1 MAKKL
6 LDRKKGNPSKP
17 IYTGIKCVENVEI
30 QLFEYN
36 ADRFVEDDKYDVKKF
51 NGFSKGDTFFWL
63 NVHGLHDVEI
73 IETICAKLDL
83 HNLSVQDIL
92 DVNQRPKLQVYEKH
106 LFFTL
111 KSVLPNNEDGIE
123 QEQLN
128 FILGSNYVVSFQEKK
143 ADYFAHIR
151 NNIRTNQGIVRQ
163 RGSDYLLYQMFESI
177 LDNYF
182 KSVYKI
188 ESGVDARAMVNVE
201 DDSTPFSLKSIE
213 SLKRQVYQIKKV
225 IIPMKEFVV
234 KIERDDS
241 IFIQEK
247 HRKYFFELKD
257 LCLTLIDDCEQL
269 GVRLEGQ
276 TNLFFS
282 VQGHRMNQV
291 MKTLTM
297 VATIFIPLTFV
308 VGVYGMNFI
317 NMPELHL
324 RWGYFGVWFIMI
336 IMVVAMLIYFK
347 RKRWF

>member
-1 MAKKL
+1 MPTKF
-6 LDRKKGNPSKP
+6 LDRKKGNPLKP
-17 IYTGIKCVENVEI
+17 VYTGIKHVENVKI

-36 ADRFVEDDKYDVKKF
+36 EHQFVEDSQYDVRKF
-51 NGFSKGDTFFWL
+51 NGFEKDDSIYWL
-63 NVHGLHDVEI
+63 NVHGLHDVDI
-73 IETICAKLDL
+73 IKGICAQLNV

-92 DVNQRPKLQVYEKH
+92 DINQRPKLQVYEKH

-111 KSVLPNNEDGIE
+111 KSILPNNEEGIE

-128 FILGSNYVVSFQEKK
+128 FILGPNYVVSFQEKE
-143 ADYFAHIR
+143 ADYFEHIR

-188 ESGVDARAMVNVE
+188 ETRVDEQTMVDME
-201 DDSTPFSLKSIE
+201 DNSTPFSLRSIE
-213 SLKRQVYQIKKV
+213 TLRRQVHQIKKV
-225 IIPMKEFVV
+225 IIPMKDFVT

-241 IFIQEK
+241 LFIQEK

-257 LCLTLIDDCEQL
+257 LCLTLIDDCDQL

-282 VQGHRMNQV
+282 VQGHRMNEV

-308 VGVYGMNFI
+308 VGVYGMNFVY
-317 NMPELHL
+317 MPELNM
-324 RWGYFGVWFIMI
+324 RWGYFGVWFIMAI
-336 IMVVAMLIYFK
+336 LFVGMVIYFK